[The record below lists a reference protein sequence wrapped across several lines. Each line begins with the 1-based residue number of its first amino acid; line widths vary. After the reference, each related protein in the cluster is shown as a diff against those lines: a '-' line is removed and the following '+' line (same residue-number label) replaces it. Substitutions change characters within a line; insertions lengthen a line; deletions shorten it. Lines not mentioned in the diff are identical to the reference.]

1 MAHVNYAAY
10 IATENKTNDSSS
22 SVKEKGSITQG
33 SDEIIIRIKNGS
45 VISFVKNVHFSA
57 LEGLNGDGI

>member
-1 MAHVNYAAY
+1 MAHVSYVAN
-10 IATENKTNDSSS
+10 IATENKITEALAA
-22 SVKEKGSITQG
+22 KEKESISQG

>member
-1 MAHVNYAAY
+1 MAHVSYVAD
-10 IATENKTNDSSS
+10 IATENKITEVLAAKEE
-22 SVKEKGSITQG
+22 SVSQG

>member
-1 MAHVNYAAY
+1 MVHVSYVAD
-10 IATENKTNDSSS
+10 IATENKITEALA
-22 SVKEKGSITQG
+22 VKEKESVSQG

-57 LEGLNGDGI
+57 LEGLHGDGI

>member
-1 MAHVNYAAY
+1 MAHVSYVVD
-10 IATENKTNDSSS
+10 IATENKITETLTA
-22 SVKEKGSITQG
+22 KEKESISQG